1 MGWRLTE
8 ITDLAGT
15 SQLLLASRVA
25 RMHYVE
31 DLSNLEIAAR
41 LGMSR
46 FRVARLLER
55 ALKNGIVEITIH
67 SPLEVHQEL
76 SAALISRFG
85 LSEALVYT
93 VPDGVD
99 GPGSAQFVRAGV
111 GRLAARYLADILP
124 EGGTLGV
131 TWGDALE
138 ETSRALASIGE
149 VPQYDVV
156 QLVGGISSAVS
167 SSGAMDVLARFTT
180 AGRGI
185 LSALDAPLLVSDI
198 RTAQSLRGEASIR
211 QALSKVRD
219 LDAAIVGIGS
229 WEPPQSSLIPLFSPP
244 EIDEARALGAA
255 ADISAIIIDK
265 EGKELQGT
273 FVTRTIRAA
282 SEDFRQ
288 IPQVIGVAY
297 GPVKSEAVR
306 AVLAGGWSNVLVTDS
321 HLARKL
327 LEHQ

>member
-1 MGWRLTE
+1 LTE
-8 ITDLAGT
+8 TGDLTRT

-41 LGMSR
+41 LGISR

-55 ALKNGIVEITIH
+55 ALKSGIVEITIH
-67 SPLEVHQEL
+67 SPLEVDQEL

-85 LSEALVYT
+85 LSDALVYPVT
-93 VPDGVD
+93 DGAN
-99 GPGSAQFVRAGV
+99 GSESIQLVRAGV

-138 ETSRALASIGE
+138 AVSRALATIDE
-149 VPQYDVV
+149 IPKCDVV
-156 QLVGGISSAVS
+156 QLVGGISSSAS
-167 SSGAMDVLARFTT
+167 SSDAMDVLARFTS
-180 AGRGI
+180 ACRGR
-185 LSALDAPLLVSDI
+185 LSALDAPLVVSDP
-198 RTAQSLRGEASIR
+198 RTAEGLRGEASIKH
-211 QALSKVRD
+211 ALAKVRD

-229 WEPPQSSLIPLFSPP
+229 WEPPLSSLIPLFSPA
-244 EIDEARALGAA
+244 EIEEARTLDAA

-265 EGKELQGT
+265 HGHELQGT
-273 FVTRTIRAA
+273 FGTLTIRAT
-282 SEDFRQ
+282 SEDFRR
-288 IPQVIGVAY
+288 IPHVIGVAY
-297 GPVKSEAVR
+297 GQAKSEAVR

-321 HLARKL
+321 HLARRL
-327 LEHQ
+327 LESGEK